1 MDAKAAGDVILLQ
14 TTGTHTAEQVLGVLG
29 GKVTTR
35 GPCLSS
41 CGLLQK
47 AALACTQVQRRVAPG
62 LVKERGAG
70 RWELGGG
77 GWGGGRRLRSEEAA
91 PGRGRS
97 TCGLSKMLYFHIVE

>member
-1 MDAKAAGDVILLQ
+1 MDAKAVGDVMLLQ
-14 TTGTHTAEQVLGVLG
+14 TTGTHTAEQALGVLG

-41 CGLLQK
+41 CGLLQR

-62 LVKERGAG
+62 LVWEGEQEGGSLGVVAG
-70 RWELGGG
+70 
-77 GWGGGRRLRSEEAA
+77 GGGRRLRSEEAA

-97 TCGLSKMLYFHIVE
+97 TCGLSKMLYFHIVQ